1 MQLKINPT
9 VLSEAIKKVEKVVK
23 PKHAT
28 PILQGI
34 YMEATKEELIFV
46 GSDAN
51 ETFRYLVPVD
61 GENVE
66 VIQPGKTVLSKQ
78 ITDVLK
84 KLKKE
89 ITMILNGQIL
99 AITSARSNFDMNTF
113 DPEEY
118 PKLPSYD
125 IDQPTFSLKGTEFHS
140 IAKKTMFAA
149 SESETRPILTGV
161 CLDMSADCMNFVST
175 DSHRLGKVKTTST
188 SDKELKVVIPAKS
201 LDNLIKTFDLS
212 VDVHVYCESDNQI
225 IFRNGPLV
233 FYCRLLEG
241 NYPDTSRLIPSE
253 FKSEMKI
260 NRKVFL
266 EELEIIKGV
275 SLSTDNG
282 KGGVVKLHVNGAA
295 TISSYTAQTGKGQ
308 SVVEYDSIEGEETE
322 YDISFSAKY
331 LIDALKAIDDDF
343 VYFKYQGNMRPFVV
357 APCESTVDELQ
368 LILPVRTY

>member
-23 PKHAT
+23 PKHST

-34 YMEATKEELIFV
+34 YLEATKEELIFV

-51 ETFRYLVPVD
+51 ETLRFLVPVD
-61 GENVE
+61 GEGVD

-78 ITDVLK
+78 ITDVVK

-99 AITSARSNFDMNTF
+99 AITSARSKFDMNTF

-125 IDQPTFSLKGTEFHS
+125 IDNPTFSLKGTDFNA

-149 SESETRPILTGV
+149 SESESRPILTGV
-161 CLDMSADCMNFVST
+161 CLDMSKDCMNFVST
-175 DSHRLGKVKTTST
+175 DSHRLGTVKTPSP
-188 SDKELKVVIPAKS
+188 SDNELKVVIPAKS
-201 LDNLIKTFDLS
+201 LDNLIKTFELTK
-212 VDVHVYCESDNQI
+212 DVHVYCESENQM

-260 NRKVFL
+260 NRKIFL
-266 EELEIIKGV
+266 EELEILRGLAV
-275 SLSTDNG
+275 SAENG
-282 KGGVVKLHVNGAA
+282 KSGIVKLHVNGAA
-295 TISSYTAQTGKGQ
+295 TISSHTAQTGKGQ
-308 SVVEYDSIEGEETE
+308 SIVDYESIEGEETE

-331 LIDALKAIDDDF
+331 LMDALKAIDDDF

-357 APCESTVDELQ
+357 TPCESNVDELQ